1 MGPIGSVIG
10 PRSQRHGIMT
20 TVQPVTAEGTG
31 IDQAGDVGPSAPDA
45 TEPGDVHGDAFDAL
59 AADYDVTFTDT
70 DLGRRYRSVVWRRL
84 DEHIVAGQ
92 RVLEL
97 NCGTGADAVHLAQ
110 RGVCVVATDL
120 SPAMV
125 EATTAKAIE
134 LGVGHLVQARQLAIE
149 DVGTLVDQGPFS
161 AIVSDFGGMN
171 CVADIGAIGA
181 DLAAP
186 LASGGI
192 AFLCVMGPAVPWE
205 WAWYLAHGQPLKAI
219 RRLRRRTRWR
229 GITVRYPSARSVR
242 RALSP
247 WFEPV
252 TTTAIGALVPPP
264 YAQSWAI
271 RHERLVD
278 RLERWERRLETR
290 HLTVAMADHYL
301 LELRRR

>member
-1 MGPIGSVIG
+1 MIGCAG
-10 PRSQRHGIMT
+10 PRSRPASIVT
-20 TVQPVTAEGTG
+20 TVPTVTAEGTESDV
-31 IDQAGDVGPSAPDA
+31 IADANDQPS
-45 TEPGDVHGDAFDAL
+45 AFDAM
-59 AADYDVTFTDT
+59 ANDYDVTFTDT
-70 DLGRRYRSVVWRRL
+70 DLGRRFRAVVWRRL
-84 DEHIVAGQ
+84 DEQIVAGQ

-97 NCGTGADAVHLAQ
+97 NCGTGADAVHLAE

-125 EATTAKAIE
+125 DATTAKANE

-161 AIVSDFGGMN
+161 AIISDFGGMN

-186 LASGGI
+186 LASGGT
-192 AFLCVMGPAVPWE
+192 AFLCVMGPVVPWE

-219 RRLRRRTRWR
+219 RRLRRRARWR
-229 GITVRYPSARSVR
+229 GITIRYPSASSVR

-252 TTTAIGALVPPP
+252 ATTAIGALVPPP
-264 YAQSWAI
+264 YAQSWAT
-271 RHERLVD
+271 RHGRFVD

-290 HLTVAMADHYL
+290 RVTVAMADHYL